1 MAEPVTSTRAFEEF
15 LEDKGGQA
23 EQPPPLHFDYIP
35 YSEFDSLPAPEFL
48 IDGFLVSNAAN
59 LIFGAS
65 NSYKT
70 MLAVDA
76 ACSIATGRDWQGERP
91 IKGGPGRVLYIA
103 TEGRN
108 GVCRSRIRGWM
119 EHHDVEAELR
129 QNIEAFRGEIFINEP
144 EHVDHLI
151 SDLIAKGG
159 EYKLIVVDV
168 AAGTIA
174 GSESDDET
182 AKAWVRG
189 IQNLIEHL
197 QTTILVLHH
206 TGWVD
211 QTRARGHTHIWGSF
225 DGRFKADGS
234 SDDLICTLTVDRIK
248 DAESIG
254 FFGFRLDEVRFG
266 TAGVETTLVP
276 VLDESVQMPNGNDAR
291 LGTNMKALVE
301 SLDEAIDQNGQPSPG
316 FTGMPTNATVTTV
329 GAWERHTLPKLPQE
343 DDRRKRQAFK
353 RSMKGL
359 VGKGWAK
366 CHGEY
371 VWKTGK

>member
-1 MAEPVTSTRAFEEF
+1 

-35 YSEFDSLPAPEFL
+35 YSEFDSLPAPDFL

-76 ACSIATGRDWQGERP
+76 ACSIATGRDWQDERP

-119 EHHDVEAELR
+119 EHYDVEADLR

-189 IQNLIEHL
+189 IQRLIEHL
-197 QTTILVLHH
+197 RTTVLVLHH
-206 TGWVD
+206 TGWAD

-225 DGRFKADGS
+225 DGRLKAEGS
-234 SDDLICTLTVDRIK
+234 ADDLICTLTVDRIK
-248 DAESIG
+248 DGQSAG
-254 FFGFRLDEVRFG
+254 FFGFRLDQVCFG
-266 TAGVETTLVP
+266 TAGLETTLVP
-276 VLDESVQMPNGNDAR
+276 VLDDDVKPFNQKAVKIGANQKLLLDA
-291 LGTNMKALVE
+291 LDQAL
-301 SLDEAIDQNGQPSPG
+301 DQNGQPSPG
-316 FTGMPTNATVTTV
+316 FTGMPTGITVTTV
-329 GAWERHTLPKLPQE
+329 SAWERHALPKLPQPDE
-343 DDRRKRQAFK
+343 RRKKGAFK
-353 RSMKGL
+353 DAMNGL
-359 VGKGWAK
+359 AGREEIKTQN
-366 CHGEY
+366 EF
-371 VWKTGK
+371 VWRTSK